1 MRIRNALAFKRK
13 ARKRVGDGLPQ
24 RAQTVVEEGRAL
36 IRKPRGWAAD
46 AALKPRHLGGS
57 FNRS

>member
-24 RAQTVVEEGRAL
+24 RAQTVVEANCLETPALPSSSAVRQPSARAA
-36 IRKPRGWAAD
+36 RTC
-46 AALKPRHLGGS
+46 
-57 FNRS
+57 RS